1 MLEKEKLF
9 SKNNV
14 IDYNEK
20 LEEILERKHFSEEAE
35 NLLLSVFY
43 KVQGC
48 YKDYKVVKNT
58 STTEKDFIEKLMN
71 IIDYKCN
78 KITIIKP
85 IIGVE
90 TPKYKV
96 NKKRN

>member
-1 MLEKEKLF
+1 MGRIKNATVKWYGLKNIVKYERKRREIKLLEKEKLF
-9 SKNNV
+9 SKFNV

-48 YKDYKVVKNT
+48 YKDYKVVKN
-58 STTEKDFIEKLMN
+58 
-71 IIDYKCN
+71 N
-78 KITIIKP
+78 KIKS
-85 IIGVE
+85 VRS
-90 TPKYKV
+90 K
-96 NKKRN
+96 